1 MRTLPLIL
9 SLSLGFAAPLAAQSV
24 DARYTVHGNQQSNP
38 IVDEINLA
46 RANIQYE
53 LVLDIQRQVQDTL
66 AQWGRDYELAQEAQE
81 AEEEE
86 VQSGEPALPA
96 FAVRHCQP

>member
-66 AQWGRDYELAQEAQE
+66 AQWGRDYELAQEA
-81 AEEEE
+81 EEEE